1 MDRYKKRIKAFV
13 LNSFLIAICIIMLL
27 PFCWVI
33 STSLRLPKDSFGVPP
48 SFFPTAFVLQNYIDV
63 FTEFPF
69 AKFILNSITV
79 ALFSVL
85 LNTFVTTTAGYA
97 FARIEFKGKNVL
109 FLMILTGMMIPAQA
123 TMIPLYVIMSKLHL
137 VGKLSALVLPAMIS
151 PISIFFVRQFMKTIP
166 RSYEEAAFIDGA
178 SRLSVFI
185 RLILPMS
192 KSVII
197 MTTLLC
203 FLGSW
208 NNFMGPLIYLSDW
221 DKMTLPI
228 GLRTLNG
235 YMGSGSVSVIFAGVT
250 LSLVVPT
257 LLYIFGQKYILQG
270 VVLSGLKS

>member
-1 MDRYKKRIKAFV
+1 
-13 LNSFLIAICIIMLL
+13 
-27 PFCWVI
+27 
-33 STSLRLPKDSFGVPP
+33 
-48 SFFPTAFVLQNYIDV
+48 
-63 FTEFPF
+63 
-69 AKFILNSITV
+69 
-79 ALFSVL
+79 
-85 LNTFVTTTAGYA
+85 
-97 FARIEFKGKNVL
+97 
-109 FLMILTGMMIPAQA
+109 
-123 TMIPLYVIMSKLHL
+123 MSKLHL

-151 PISIFFVRQFMKTIP
+151 PMSIFFVRQFMKTIP
-166 RSYEEAAFIDGA
+166 KSYEEAAFIDGA
-178 SRLSVFI
+178 SRLTVFI

-250 LSLVVPT
+250 LSLIVPT